1 MPNKNMETKTE
12 ETKETTTETEE
23 TEVEIVDENGEKIEP
38 EKYSENEKKLY
49 ARLQKEKEKKI
60 KLVEELKSLK
70 ESKET
75 KETKEEPKENKETKE
90 NNSTPID
97 EIGLARKI
105 KILQE
110 YDEEEIEFAQVL
122 AKGTN
127 KDILEVIKMEQFKTF
142 SEAKREKD
150 KKANLSQTPNG
161 RQGTFDKKDPM
172 FEKFSQG
179 LPKGFDFNQ
188 K

>member
-1 MPNKNMETKTE
+1 MEDKKIEDTVDNQLL
-12 ETKETTTETEE
+12 TKEEIA
-23 TEVEIVDENGEKIEP
+23 EVESLGDKNEDELTP
-38 EKYSENEKKLY
+38 EQKANKKLY
-49 ARLQKEKEKKI
+49 ARMSEYKT
-60 KLVEELKSLK
+60 KLETSKK
-70 ESKET
+70 ESEEKITQLTKDLEESKKLNGDKINNTDKKED
-75 KETKEEPKENKETKE
+75 KL
-90 NNSTPID
+90 D

-105 KILQE
+105 KVLQE

-122 AKGTN
+122 AKGAN

-161 RQGTFDKKDPM
+161 RQGDSNKKDPM

>member
-1 MPNKNMETKTE
+1 MPNKYMETKTE

-49 ARLQKEKEKKI
+49 ARLQKEKEKKS

-75 KETKEEPKENKETKE
+75 KMEPKENKETKE

-105 KILQE
+105 KVLQE
-110 YDEEEIEFAQVL
+110 YDEDEIEFAQVL
-122 AKGTN
+122 AKGSG

-150 KKANLSQTPNG
+150 KKANLSQQPNG
-161 RQGTFDKKDPM
+161 KQGTFDKKDPM
-172 FEKFSQG
+172 FEKFSQN
-179 LPKGFDFNQ
+179 LPRGFDFN
-188 K
+188 KK